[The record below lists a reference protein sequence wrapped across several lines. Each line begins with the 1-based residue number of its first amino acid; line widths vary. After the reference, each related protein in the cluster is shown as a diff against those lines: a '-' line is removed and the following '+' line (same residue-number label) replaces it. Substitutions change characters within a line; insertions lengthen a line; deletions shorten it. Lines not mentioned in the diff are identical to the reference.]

1 MSEEPHRW
9 IFGVLLRMYRH
20 CYTVVRIVLVGHI
33 RSHLYQEVSMA
44 RVKRLRRR
52 LCVRFAARANT
63 SAGRCRHLE
72 CSSSIRLPAIATLG
86 STNHKK
92 CQKAIFYNSV
102 AISRGPL
109 KWREQK
115 KKQRGPL
122 PNFKIWLPK
131 FQQPICA
138 GFQLLCPR

>member
-20 CYTVVRIVLVGHI
+20 CYTVVRIVLVNHI

-92 CQKAIFYNSV
+92 CQKAIFYYNLEGSIEM
-102 AISRGPL
+102 ART
-109 KWREQK
+109 

-122 PNFKIWLPK
+122 PNFEIWLPK
-131 FQQPICA
+131 FQQPICF